1 MLEEIEMSPR
11 WEELIP
17 RPRSTFLRVR
27 CTECENEQVV
37 FDSATTE
44 VNCNVCGN
52 ALAKPTGGR
61 VKIIGEIV
69 SVLE

>member
-1 MLEEIEMSPR
+1 MSPR

-27 CTECENEQVV
+27 CIECENEQVL
-37 FDSATTE
+37 FDSATLE
-44 VNCNVCGN
+44 VHCNVCGN
-52 ALAKPTGGR
+52 TLATPTGGR
-61 VKIIGEIV
+61 VKINGEIV

>member
-1 MLEEIEMSPR
+1 MSPR

-52 ALAKPTGGR
+52 ILAQPTGGR